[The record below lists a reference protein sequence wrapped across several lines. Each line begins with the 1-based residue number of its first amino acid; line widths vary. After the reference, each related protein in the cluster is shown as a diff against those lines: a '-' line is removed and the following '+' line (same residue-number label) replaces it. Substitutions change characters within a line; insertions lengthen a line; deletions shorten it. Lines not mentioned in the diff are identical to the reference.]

1 MFAGGWDTIDDG
13 HGIQRQRND
22 VVISNDTRKQQLTT
36 RNLSLFL
43 LVLASYYITER
54 DHGLRLLVCIVVMV
68 SESVMVD
75 DCRKCPAMVSASHQ
89 KPQRRVTIKI
99 FLLRD
104 SLTFIF

>member
-43 LVLASYYITER
+43 LVLARYYITER

-68 SESVMVD
+68 SESI
-75 DCRKCPAMVSASHQ
+75 RHGGRLQ
-89 KPQRRVTIKI
+89 KMAGHGVCIAPKTATT
-99 FLLRD
+99 RD
-104 SLTFIF
+104 N